1 MSFRLDWTTISI
13 SEMNILGSDRNL
25 ILNNTELNNLHDFS

>member
-13 SEMNILGSDRNL
+13 SEMNTLGSDRNL
-25 ILNNTELNNLHDFS
+25 ILNDTELNNLHDFS